1 MKNSKPKKILQ
12 LILMLSFIFG
22 QDYQI
27 QFSHIPIGQGIAFSD
42 SVEVVNSIGGIVSRD
57 ASSDSFTIGA
67 GFLKTTQSMLA
78 EPPVISDFSFPPIIE
93 KNGEPVSITAN
104 IYDLN
109 GIDRAEL
116 YLQVGGTFNEL
127 IIPMSNIRNSE
138 YKAVIPDSLV
148 GINNFRAKII
158 SSDNLSYFT
167 ISEYGSTEIQLN
179 DSNLTME
186 NEFSFYPNGI
196 EKGQWELISWPGRPK
211 DNSLALSALEDGHV
225 FYEWDPIKESY
236 SVASEI
242 KSGRSYWFKHIYEDP
257 IVFKEDT
264 SFSLPLNDFQIDL
277 EEGWNLISSPFS
289 FPVQFKKDS
298 LVSDLLTY
306 GINDKSSGWSAPQD
320 TLYPWN
326 GYAVYSAER
335 SFIYILPF
343 PGDDLVP
350 RITLTNEW
358 YLGIEIKTENK
369 INYASEIGRR
379 QSASDGDDIFDIPIY
394 EGIDKGISVKMDING
409 NGNYSYMKDIRNIE
423 EKNGVWNLKLNWEGE
438 SASIFGEYRKIV
450 PEGIKVALVDISTR
464 KISYDFLERNIF
476 LNKSSELS
484 YDIKIVAGH
493 VDYVDR
499 ISKDILNNIPDEF
512 SLSQNYPN
520 PFNPLTKL
528 DYTLPKRSRVV
539 VSIYNVL
546 GKEIVNLIN
555 DEQEYGY
562 HSVSWSGSDSQ
573 GRPVSSGVYF
583 AQMRSEGFHQTKKML
598 LLK

>member
-1 MKNSKPKKILQ
+1 MKNFKPKKILQ

-78 EPPVISDFSFPPIIE
+78 EPPVISDFSFPLIIE

-116 YLQVGGTFNEL
+116 YLQVGGALNEL

-167 ISEYGSTEIQLN
+167 TSEYGSTDIQLN

-186 NEFSFYPNGI
+186 NKFSFYPNGI

-257 IVFKEDT
+257 IIFKEDT

-298 LVSDLLTY
+298 LVSELLTY

-335 SFIYILPF
+335 SFISILPF

-350 RITLTNEW
+350 RTTLTNEW

-394 EGIDKGISVKMDING
+394 EDIDRGISVKMDING

-450 PEGIKVALVDISTR
+450 PDGIKVALVDISTR

-484 YDIKIVAGH
+484 YDIKIVAGDA
-493 VDYVDR
+493 DYVER

-583 AQMRSEGFHQTKKML
+583 AQMRSEGFYQTKKML

>member
-1 MKNSKPKKILQ
+1 
-12 LILMLSFIFG
+12 MLSFIFG

-78 EPPVISDFSFPPIIE
+78 EPPVISDFSFPLIIE

-167 ISEYGSTEIQLN
+167 TSEYGSTEIQLN

-298 LVSDLLTY
+298 LVSELLTY

-379 QSASDGDDIFDIPIY
+379 QSASDGDDVFDIPIY

-484 YDIKIVAGH
+484 YDIKIVAGD

>member
-1 MKNSKPKKILQ
+1 MKKIVKVFFL
-12 LILMLSFIFG
+12 LMLNFVFG
-22 QDYQI
+22 QDYNVV
-27 QFSHIPIGQGIAFSD
+27 FSYIPIGQGITTSD
-42 SVEVVNSIGGIVSRD
+42 STQIINSIGGVVSRD
-57 ASSDSFTIGA
+57 VSSDSFKIGA

-116 YLQVGGTFNEL
+116 YLQVGGTSNEL
-127 IIPMSNIRNSE
+127 IIPMSNVRNSE

-167 ISEYGSTEIQLN
+167 TSEYGSTEIQLN

-326 GYAVYSAER
+326 GYAVYSTER
-335 SFIYILPF
+335 SFISILPF

-438 SASIFGEYRKIV
+438 SASIFGEYRKII
-450 PEGIKVALVDISTR
+450 PDGIKVALVDISTR

-484 YDIKIVAGH
+484 YDIKIVAGDA
-493 VDYVDR
+493 DYVER

>member
-1 MKNSKPKKILQ
+1 MKKIVKVFFL
-12 LILMLSFIFG
+12 LMLNFVFG
-22 QDYQI
+22 QDYNVV
-27 QFSHIPIGQGIAFSD
+27 FSYIPIGQGITTSD
-42 SVEVVNSIGGIVSRD
+42 STQIINSIGGVVSRD
-57 ASSDSFTIGA
+57 VSSDSFKIGA

-78 EPPVISDFSFPPIIE
+78 EPPVISDFSFPLIIE

-116 YLQVGGTFNEL
+116 YLQVGGTSNEL
-127 IIPMSNIRNSE
+127 IIPMSNVRNSE
-138 YKAVIPDSLV
+138 YIAVIPDSLV

-158 SSDNLSYFT
+158 SSDNLSYYT
-167 ISEYGSTEIQLN
+167 ISEYGSTEIQFN
-179 DSNLTME
+179 DSNLTMG

-196 EKGQWELISWPGRPK
+196 EKGQWELISWPGRPN
-211 DNSLALSALEDGHV
+211 DNSLALSSLEDGHV

-257 IVFKEDT
+257 IIFKEDT

-277 EEGWNLISSPFS
+277 EKGWNLISSPFS
-289 FPVQFKKDS
+289 FPVLFKKDS

-335 SFIYILPF
+335 SFISILPF
-343 PGDDLVP
+343 PEDDLAP

-379 QSASDGDDIFDIPIY
+379 PSASDGADIFDIPIY
-394 EGIDKGISVKMDING
+394 PNIDKGISVKMDVNG
-409 NGNYSYMKDIRNIE
+409 NGNYSYMKDVRNIE

-438 SASIFGEYRKIV
+438 SASLFGEYRKIV
-450 PEGIKVALVDISTR
+450 PDGIEAALVDISTR
-464 KISYDFLERNIF
+464 KISYDFIERNIV
-476 LNKSSELS
+476 LNKSSEIS
-484 YDIKIVAGH
+484 YDIKIVAGDA
-493 VDYVDR
+493 DYVDR

-528 DYTLPKRSRVV
+528 DYTLPKRSRVIV
-539 VSIYNVL
+539 TIYNVL

-555 DEQEYGY
+555 SEQEYGY

-583 AQMRSEGFHQTKKML
+583 AQMISEGFHQTKKML

>member
-12 LILMLSFIFG
+12 LILMLSFISG

-42 SVEVVNSIGGIVSRD
+42 SVEVVNSIGGMVSRD

-78 EPPVISDFSFPPIIE
+78 EPPVISDFSFPLIIE

-116 YLQVGGTFNEL
+116 YLQVGGTLNEL

-167 ISEYGSTEIQLN
+167 TSEYGSTEIQLN

-186 NEFSFYPNGI
+186 NEFSFYPTGI

-264 SFSLPLNDFQIDL
+264 SFSLPLNAFQIDL

-298 LVSDLLTY
+298 LVSELLTY
-306 GINDKSSGWSAPQD
+306 GINDKSSGWSEPQD

-335 SFIYILPF
+335 SSISILPF

-394 EGIDKGISVKMDING
+394 EDIDKGISVKMDING

-450 PEGIKVALVDISTR
+450 PDDIKVALVDISTR

-476 LNKSSELS
+476 FNKRSELS
-484 YDIKIVAGH
+484 YDIKIVAGDA
-493 VDYVDR
+493 DYVDR
-499 ISKDILNNIPDEF
+499 MSKDILNNIPDRF

-562 HSVSWSGSDSQ
+562 HSVSWSGTDNQ

>member
-1 MKNSKPKKILQ
+1 
-12 LILMLSFIFG
+12 MLNFVFG
-22 QDYQI
+22 QDYNVV
-27 QFSHIPIGQGIAFSD
+27 FSYIPIGQGITTSD
-42 SVEVVNSIGGIVSRD
+42 STQIINSIGGVVSRD
-57 ASSDSFTIGA
+57 VSSDSFKIGA

-116 YLQVGGTFNEL
+116 YLQVGGTSNEL
-127 IIPMSNIRNSE
+127 IIPMSNVRNSE

-167 ISEYGSTEIQLN
+167 TSEYGSTEIQLN

-326 GYAVYSAER
+326 GYAVYSTER
-335 SFIYILPF
+335 SFISILPF

-438 SASIFGEYRKIV
+438 SASIFGEYRKII
-450 PEGIKVALVDISTR
+450 PDGIKVALVDISTR

-484 YDIKIVAGH
+484 YDIKIVAGDA
-493 VDYVDR
+493 DYVER

>member
-78 EPPVISDFSFPPIIE
+78 EPPVISDFSFPLIIE

-167 ISEYGSTEIQLN
+167 TSEYGSTEIQLN

-298 LVSDLLTY
+298 LVSELLTY

-484 YDIKIVAGH
+484 YDIKIVAGD

>member
-1 MKNSKPKKILQ
+1 M
-12 LILMLSFIFG
+12 
-22 QDYQI
+22 
-27 QFSHIPIGQGIAFSD
+27 
-42 SVEVVNSIGGIVSRD
+42 
-57 ASSDSFTIGA
+57 
-67 GFLKTTQSMLA
+67 
-78 EPPVISDFSFPPIIE
+78 
-93 KNGEPVSITAN
+93 
-104 IYDLN
+104 
-109 GIDRAEL
+109 
-116 YLQVGGTFNEL
+116 
-127 IIPMSNIRNSE
+127 
-138 YKAVIPDSLV
+138 IPDSLV

-167 ISEYGSTEIQLN
+167 TSEYGSTEIQLN

-211 DNSLALSALEDGHV
+211 DNSLALSALEDGHI

-326 GYAVYSAER
+326 GYAVYSTER
-335 SFIYILPF
+335 SFISILPF

-484 YDIKIVAGH
+484 YDIKIVAGD